1 MKTFVQQEENQKQAM
16 LQGKS
21 KDEKYNVLIYLMM
34 EEDQTK
40 GTVSYTEKKG
50 EWGELNPQHLDHK
63 AIFFI

>member
-50 EWGELNPQHLDHK
+50 E
-63 AIFFI
+63 